1 MSADALPSLGNRVE
15 VPTAPPDLRVGSG
28 FQSVDGNH
36 GQLHSGLTDSTLSMV
51 EPLISIGHSRSVAPV
66 GPASE
71 RREAEVGTKG
81 RNRSERRPGFVTE
94 PQRLEHESVEPV
106 VFAPAQMTRAFDDV
120 IRQLRERIYSGELQ
134 PGDRLP
140 PERRLAEQFQV
151 SRNMVREALRM
162 LEITGVIELRR
173 GAAGGAFIC
182 HGRPEFVARSLSDMM
197 RLGGFSLS
205 DITEARLWLSSTIVR
220 AACDRATE
228 DDFSRLDANIAEA
241 TELAARNDWAS
252 VAVVNIEFH
261 NLLASASGNP
271 VLTMIQ
277 RSVMEVMRE
286 ISLSAGPIRS
296 DVTIASRVRFLRH
309 LRQRDTERAVAE
321 MEENLHLVHEF
332 FETTIAD
339 GTSIARSRPPTVPSA
354 LAIPVG
360 SEESLR

>member
-1 MSADALPSLGNRVE
+1 MGQRAN
-15 VPTAPPDLRVGSG
+15 
-28 FQSVDGNH
+28 DGK
-36 GQLHSGLTDSTLSMV
+36 S
-51 EPLISIGHSRSVAPV
+51 
-66 GPASE
+66 
-71 RREAEVGTKG
+71 EVGTKS
-81 RNRSERRPGFVTE
+81 RNRSERPPGFVTE
-94 PQRLEHESVEPV
+94 PHSLEHESVEQI
-106 VFAPAQMTRAFDDV
+106 VFAPAQTTRAFDDV

-140 PERRLAEQFQV
+140 AERRLAEQFQV

-162 LEITGVIELRR
+162 LEITGVVELRR

-228 DDFSRLDANIAEA
+228 DDFARLDANIAEA

-309 LRQRDTERAVAE
+309 LRQRDAERAVAE
-321 MEENLHLVHEF
+321 MEENLRLVHEF
-332 FETTIAD
+332 FGATIAD
-339 GTSIARSRPPTVPSA
+339 GASTAGSRPPTVPGA
-354 LAIPVG
+354 FAIPVRSEG
-360 SEESLR
+360 SIR